1 VAKQRNALRAGIF
14 MIISLGLIIF
24 VIIAI
29 SGSGRFTEV
38 FKTYPVSFAIS
49 DDIGG
54 LRPGDDV
61 RIGGLR
67 VGAVND
73 IRIDP
78 AKSAVVVYINIPA
91 KFNLGKDAEIAVQH
105 GLTGNSAINIENL
118 GTGAPL
124 GTGESIVGQADQLTG
139 LMHQLAALKP
149 DVRQTVKNIESA
161 SVKLNTDLDE
171 VGGTAL
177 SATSTVNEV
186 RGRVPELMDRY
197 DDVVTAAVK
206 MLDAIRDFFGPSSQD
221 FHQAVASLNTSLTTL
236 RDRLPGILQR
246 VHTLLDNVNLAVDRA
261 NGALREIQG
270 TASNLDSATASIR
283 SVLSDNKT
291 RLNNIVAALNITS
304 ENLKDASFEIRH
316 SPWRLLYQPKPGEV
330 ANLNI
335 YDSVRQFAEGADS
348 LSDAAGYLR
357 DALKDPK
364 ADPQQVKLLMQHL
377 NDTFDHFQTVE
388 DKLWKAVKQ

>member
-29 SGSGRFTEV
+29 SGSGRFTET
-38 FKTYPVSFAIS
+38 FKTYHVAFAIS

-67 VGAVND
+67 VGSVSD
-73 IRIDP
+73 IQVDP
-78 AKSAVVVYINIPA
+78 ARSAIVVYVQIPA
-91 KFNLGKDAEIAVQH
+91 KFTIASDTSIVVQH
-105 GLTGNSAINIENL
+105 GLTGSSAINIDNL
-118 GTGAPL
+118 GTGPQVAADAY
-124 GTGESIVGQADQLTG
+124 IMGQPDQLTG

-149 DVRQTVKNIESA
+149 DIKQTVKNIESA
-161 SVKLNTDLDE
+161 SVKLNTDLDAF
-171 VGGTAL
+171 GGTAI
-177 SATSTVNEV
+177 SATSTVQDL
-186 RGRVPELMDRY
+186 RARIPELLDRY
-197 DDVVTAAVK
+197 EDVVNSAVQ
-206 MLDAIRDFFGPSSQD
+206 MLDSIRDFFGPSSHD
-221 FHQAVASLNTSLTTL
+221 FRQAVANLNSALQSLHAS
-236 RDRLPGILQR
+236 LPGILDR
-246 VHTLLDNVNLAVDRA
+246 VHSLLDNVNVAVDRA

-270 TASNLDSATASIR
+270 AASNLDSATGSIR
-283 SVLSDNKT
+283 SVLADNKT
-291 RLNNIVAALNITS
+291 RLNNIVASLNVTS
-304 ENLKDASFEIRH
+304 ENLKAASFEIRH
-316 SPWRLLYQPKPGEV
+316 SPWRLLYQPKADEV

-348 LSDAAGYLR
+348 LSDAAGQLR

-377 NDTFDHFQTVE
+377 NDTFDGFQRVE
-388 DKLWKAVKQ
+388 DKLWKEIKE